1 MGSEI
6 YEVRA
11 RGPRGGPAMCH
22 VVQLGAHDG
31 RGRGP
36 YEMRKVRP
44 ADLRQGASWFKWDKL
59 DLPYDGHPIVS
70 QIFFPFGDKA
80 IDQTQDVVVLNA
92 VIAHYRF
99 LLGQNEKVELEFVG
113 HADARGAASF
123 NDRLALPRAE
133 AVRKYVDRGIRAGAS
148 AHLPTMLGYKS
159 KATSLGESD
168 ATGNHTF
175 DRRVDIVFRTV
186 NAKHYVKED
195 PAFITGKADGKLTRN
210 LLFRQW
216 GGASAGELFS
226 AEVMEIE
233 IKNAD
238 TGQRAFYVYMGA
250 NVGVSALPVSVSSE
264 STDYE
269 AKTIPASFGFV
280 DVDDF
285 DGPGSVSSAQFL
297 ASGQCLIF
305 EGVKLQQ
312 SKKVLRKSG
321 IQFCF
326 VGFSLLNLQAGA
338 SLGAGYWRRQP
349 YRNEHERRAYNE
361 KIAAEQ
367 RRKTQK

>member
-1 MGSEI
+1 MGCEI
-6 YEVRA
+6 YEVHA

-44 ADLRQGASWFKWDKL
+44 ADLQQGASWFKYDKL

-70 QIFFPFGDKA
+70 QIFFPFADKA
-80 IDQTQDVVVLNA
+80 IDQTQDVIVLNA

-123 NDRLALPRAE
+123 NSKLAMQRAE

-148 AHLPTMLGYKS
+148 SHLPTVLGYKS

-168 ATGNHTF
+168 ATGNYTF

-186 NAKHYVKED
+186 NARHYIKED
-195 PAFITGKADGKLTRN
+195 DTFITGKADGKLTRN

-226 AEVMEIE
+226 AEAMEIE

-238 TGQRAFYVYMGA
+238 TGKRAFYVYTGG
-250 NVGVSALPVSVSSE
+250 NIGVSALPVSYSAE

-280 DVDDF
+280 DVEDF
-285 DGPGSVSSAQFL
+285 AGPGSVTAAQFL
-297 ASGQCLIF
+297 ASGQCLVF

-321 IQFCF
+321 IEFCF
-326 VGFSLLNLQAGA
+326 FGFSILNLQAGA
-338 SLGAGYWRRQP
+338 SLGVGYWRLQP
-349 YRNEHERRAYNE
+349 YRNEHERKAYQE

-367 RRKTQK
+367 QRKRQR